1 MVSETPATGA
11 ADLIASR
18 IPPGRIKWLVGCWVF
33 GCWIVRLLCCC
44 TAIPHQL
51 VGGLLGGGLLGCW
64 VVALLSC
71 CHAVLLSCCLDA
83 LLCRINWLLVGGLLG
98 VVLLYCCHAV
108 LLSKNKKNYKNRLK
122 IEPGGPKM
130 EPECTKSGAKIEK
143 NALNRP
149 KWLPD
154 GSQDPFTQNPP

>member
-1 MVSETPATGA
+1 MIPETPATGA

-108 LLSKNKKNYKNRLK
+108 LLSKNKKN
-122 IEPGGPKM
+122 
-130 EPECTKSGAKIEK
+130 
-143 NALNRP
+143 
-149 KWLPD
+149 
-154 GSQDPFTQNPP
+154 

>member
-1 MVSETPATGA
+1 M
-11 ADLIASR
+11 
-18 IPPGRIKWLVGCWVF
+18 
-33 GCWIVRLLCCC
+33 LCCC

-98 VVLLYCCHAV
+98 VVLLYCYAV
-108 LLSKNKKNYKNRLK
+108 LLSKNKKNYKNQLK

-130 EPECTKSGAKIEK
+130 EPGCSKGGAKIEE
-143 NALNRP
+143 NWLNRP
-149 KWLPD
+149 K
-154 GSQDPFTQNPP
+154 